1 MGFHGWDEVLKRARS
16 SKLSRT
22 WTEMTRILDKG
33 PESIF
38 SVLGSDLEMDLKRGF
53 KKENPSLGTW
63 NKVLKEK
70 TRRSRGQARCHRLPS
85 LVLFESAILGQLL
98 FRPVLV
104 SYWVL
109 TNMDLKRGSQKENP
123 SLGTWNKVLK
133 EKTRRS
139 GGRARCHGLP
149 SLVLFES
156 AILGQLLFRPVL
168 VSYWVL
174 TNVGRVFV
182 FFLTIDVS
190 GYLKIKKNHPSPG
203 LRNSKK
209 GDYEEEPKIKVC
221 D

>member
-1 MGFHGWDEVLKRARS
+1 VCLWQLTDSWWTWMGFHGWDEVLKRTRS

-70 TRRSRGQARCHRLPS
+70 TRRS
-85 LVLFESAILGQLL
+85 
-98 FRPVLV
+98 
-104 SYWVL
+104 
-109 TNMDLKRGSQKENP
+109 
-123 SLGTWNKVLK
+123 
-133 EKTRRS
+133 

-149 SLVLFES
+149 SLVRFES